1 MLHPGSGQRQDKD
14 SRVANSFLVAL
25 NRLVDRDQLRRGLQE
40 CYGREEESPL
50 QASNAADAGMLLA
63 KLGLE
68 PTNAFVF
75 IKDRSPTAGHPK

>member
-1 MLHPGSGQRQDKD
+1 MDEKR
-14 SRVANSFLVAL
+14 SRRYRRVM
-25 NRLVDRDQLRRGLQE
+25 QL
-40 CYGREEESPL
+40 
-50 QASNAADAGMLLA
+50 DAGMLLA